1 MENEIPTENPD
12 PNRLDNGYF
21 KKGHGLGGR
30 PRIYTDDKLAQ
41 LAYSLYE
48 WVEAAR
54 KKNKFVLLSDW
65 CFKEKFSPTHFAEN
79 IARSLEFK
87 EAYLWAK
94 AWQEH
99 AIASG
104 ALSKSLDA
112 RFSQFFLAVNHG
124 WSLNKDQE
132 NKEEKQKSNLEK
144 LSESIHEE
152 VHAPREEE
160 EANE

>member
-1 MENEIPTENPD
+1 MENEIKKEVFD
-12 PNRLDNGYF
+12 SNREPNGYF
-21 KKGHGLGGR
+21 KKGHALGGR
-30 PRIYTDDKLAQ
+30 PRYYTDEMLSQ
-41 LAYSLYE
+41 LARSLYE

-65 CFKEKFSPTHFAEN
+65 CFKEKFSPTHFAEY
-79 IARSLEFK
+79 IARSVEFK

-124 WSLNKDQE
+124 WTLNKEQE

-152 VHAPREEE
+152 VNSIEEE
-160 EANE
+160 EEGNE

>member
-1 MENEIPTENPD
+1 MENTEIIPSPDENRE
-12 PNRLDNGYF
+12 PNGHY

-30 PRIYTDDKLAQ
+30 PRLYTAEKLSE
-41 LAYSLYE
+41 LAKSLTE
-48 WVEAAR
+48 WVDAAR
-54 KKNKFVLLSDW
+54 KRNKFVLLSDW
-65 CFKEKFSPTHFAEN
+65 CFKEHFPPFHFAEN
-79 IARSLEFK
+79 IARSEEFK

-99 AIASG
+99 AVSTG
-104 ALSKSLDA
+104 ALNKGLDA

-124 WSLNKDQE
+124 WSLDKDRE

-144 LSESIHEE
+144 MSDSIHEE
-152 VHAPREEE
+152 VHREDD